1 MVAPIKIEFGI
12 LFFCKMEFREVTELV
27 PGTRFTK
34 LVCGTKYRIVI
45 RKDNDYA
52 IFQGF
57 YCHIYKD
64 YHFYVFN
71 SLRHGT
77 YLLDYASGFIYF
89 YLPNFQKERIQSAME
104 HRAVNLILRN
114 ITGDPTFT
122 WAEPIVPNLCNSY
135 RNNTR

>member
-1 MVAPIKIEFGI
+1 
-12 LFFCKMEFREVTELV
+12 MEFREVTDLV

-34 LVCGTKYRIVI
+34 LVSGTKYRIVV
-45 RKDNDYA
+45 RNPNHNRYA

-57 YCHIYKD
+57 YTHIYKD

-71 SLRHGT
+71 SLRYGPE
-77 YLLDYASGFIYF
+77 LIDYENGFSHF
-89 YLPNFQKERIQSAME
+89 YLPNFQKERIQSNME

-122 WAEPIVPNLCNSY
+122 WAEPIVPNLCSSY
-135 RNNTR
+135 RNNTSIKDEPKFTW